1 MTTTEVQ
8 FVKKSLSEICN
19 RKFGFDAI
27 KIDNIVESVI
37 DDVCQDIEECADEDF
52 NTDDIEIA
60 FTRILLSK
68 LIPLN

>member
-8 FVKKSLSEICN
+8 FVKNSLSEICN
-19 RKFGFDAI
+19 RKFGFDAV

-37 DDVCQDIEECADEDF
+37 DDVCQEIEECADEDF
-52 NTDDIEIA
+52 NTDDVEIV
-60 FTRILLSK
+60 FTRILFSK

>member
-8 FVKKSLSEICN
+8 FVKNSLSEICN

-37 DDVCQDIEECADEDF
+37 DDVCQDIEECTNEEF
-52 NTDDIEIA
+52 NTDDVEIV

-68 LIPLN
+68 LIPLD

>member
-8 FVKKSLSEICN
+8 FVKNSLSEICN

-27 KIDNIVESVI
+27 KIDNIVESLI
-37 DDVCQDIEECADEDF
+37 DDVCHDIEDCADEEF
-52 NTDDIEIA
+52 NTDDVEIA

-68 LIPLN
+68 LIPLD